1 MMEAP
6 MEANR
11 SARLEQSA
19 LECANVAAKT
29 RDPRAK
35 AVLATAANVWRSLAN
50 QLSHQGQSKQVGDL
64 VDQLD
69 TAIIDRESPAIDEE

>member
-1 MMEAP
+1 

-11 SARLEQSA
+11 IARLERSA
-19 LECANVAAKT
+19 VECADMAAKT

-35 AVLATAANVWRSLAN
+35 AVLATAASVWRSLAK
-50 QLSHQGQSKQVGDL
+50 QLSYQGLSKQTGDL

-69 TAIIDRESPAIDEE
+69 TAIIDRESPAINRE

>member
-1 MMEAP
+1 

-11 SARLEQSA
+11 IARLERSA
-19 LECANVAAKT
+19 VECADMTAKAS
-29 RDPRAK
+29 DPRAK
-35 AVLATAANVWRSLAN
+35 AVLATAAGVWRSLAK
-50 QLSHQGQSKQVGDL
+50 QRSYQWESKQTGEL